1 MLWGLANLSG
11 TVDAGAVCPN
21 GVARVDTRITFV
33 NGLVTFL
40 TGSIYTPATVR
51 VYCSAGRAEG
61 PTEVEL
67 ALTPEVLA
75 ANPEILEAIAA
86 Q

>member
-1 MLWGLANLSG
+1 
-11 TVDAGAVCPN
+11 
-21 GVARVDTRITFV
+21 VARVDTRITFV
-33 NGLVTFL
+33 NGLVSAL
-40 TGSIYTPATVR
+40 TASIYTPATVR

-67 ALTPEVLA
+67 ALTPEVLS
-75 ANPEILEAIAA
+75 ANPEIVEAIAA